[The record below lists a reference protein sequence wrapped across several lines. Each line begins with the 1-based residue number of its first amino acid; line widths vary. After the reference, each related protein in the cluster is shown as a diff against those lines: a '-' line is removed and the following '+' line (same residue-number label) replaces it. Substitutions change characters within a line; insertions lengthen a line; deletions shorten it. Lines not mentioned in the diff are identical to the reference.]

1 MISKDDELQ
10 TQIKGKEK
18 SVEDFKK
25 KIDLLTEEKETILK
39 ETIEYNSSLTSVKQ
53 LLKAKLW

>member
-39 ETIEYNSSLTSVKQ
+39 ETIEYNSSLTSVK
-53 LLKAKLW
+53 